1 MWSNSWKFFFEWN
14 WVIGGERRD
23 APFFLR
29 NQLISALLPRRM
41 SGDLPWAG
49 RSCNCHMR
57 TGFNRNL
64 SSNSGDRQRM
74 HRAAS
79 AASRNFSIPQ
89 PRDATIHHPR
99 PVESVL
105 ERPDVKTAGEILATP
120 FNNLRFK
127 TLSTGQIARRLAV
140 CEESSTT
147 PFGRFVRFTRK
158 L

>member
-1 MWSNSWKFFFEWN
+1 MTAGLRSQSCTKGRPGLADSMWSNSWNSFSN
-14 WVIGGERRD
+14 GIGSLVESD
-23 APFFLR
+23 ALPPFLR

-79 AASRNFSIPQ
+79 AASWNFSIPLHS
-89 PRDATIHHPR
+89 DATIHHPR
-99 PVESVL
+99 PVDL
-105 ERPDVKTAGEILATP
+105 TWAKHRAQGQTLKRPGK
-120 FNNLRFK
+120 F
-127 TLSTGQIARRLAV
+127 
-140 CEESSTT
+140 
-147 PFGRFVRFTRK
+147 
-158 L
+158 

>member
-1 MWSNSWKFFFEWN
+1 MEQLLEILFRMELGYWWRATRCPLFFAKSIN
-14 WVIGGERRD
+14 LSLASTKNV
-23 APFFLR
+23 
-29 NQLISALLPRRM
+29 
-41 SGDLPWAG
+41 G
-49 RSCNCHMR
+49 RSAVGRSILQLPHENRFQQKLVEQQWRPATDASC
-57 TGFNRNL
+57 GFC
-64 SSNSGDRQRM
+64 
-74 HRAAS
+74 RA
-79 AASRNFSIPQ
+79 Q